1 MLFGLHGASALKILI
16 IISINY
22 LISCYAGGSRIGPF
36 FLWVFNAL
44 VLFANEAYS
53 GYRFAS
59 LHSSLEFMVWP
70 LLLVFAVELIQIPGQ
85 YSRCLPPM
93 ACLF

>member
-22 LISCYAGGSRIGPF
+22 LISRHTGGRTIGPL
-36 FLWVFNAL
+36 FLWIFNTL
-44 VLFANEAYS
+44 VLFANETFS

-59 LHSSLEFMVWP
+59 LHTSLEF
-70 LLLVFAVELIQIPGQ
+70 LVGSSFCPVQPG
-85 YSRCLPPM
+85 
-93 ACLF
+93 